1 MTVRR
6 NISRNFAILT
16 LCKFLF
22 NRIPSGTSKE
32 LRDLLMGLLKRN
44 AADRFDFDIFF
55 NHPFIR
61 LVVEEAPT
69 ARVRTSPVKV
79 PSADR
84 GSRNTTPVAT
94 EAKCFEWIEIHLAHN
109 YWCISCL
116 KSIIIFWYLHVQRIT
131 SVLFDLEQVQ
141 TYMRNLTNYYMAIN

>member
-1 MTVRR
+1 MG
-6 NISRNFAILT
+6 
-16 LCKFLF
+16 
-22 NRIPSGTSKE
+22 IPNGTSKE

-61 LVVEEAPT
+61 PVVEEPSI

-94 EAKCFEWIEIHLAHN
+94 ETKPIATPTQSREPTQKFHRQLDPIQITKQELEKIFQHL
-109 YWCISCL
+109 L
-116 KSIIIFWYLHVQRIT
+116 
-131 SVLFDLEQVQ
+131 
-141 TYMRNLTNYYMAIN
+141 